1 MIEVD
6 PFAEIDSLD
15 RVELIMALE
24 EAFDS
29 RIPDNDEKKFRAV
42 RRAIELIDE
51 LEAKQRKKKSKKT
64 Q

>member
-15 RVELIMALE
+15 RIEPIMALE

-29 RIPDNDEKKFRAV
+29 RIPDNDQKKFRAV
-42 RRAIELIDE
+42 RHAMELME
-51 LEAKQRKKKSKKT
+51 RLEAEQQKKKSRKK
-64 Q
+64 

>member
-6 PFAEIDSLD
+6 PFAAIDSLD

-29 RIPDNDEKKFRAV
+29 RIPNNEKKFSSRMSRHEVDGEARSRA
-42 RRAIELIDE
+42 
-51 LEAKQRKKKSKKT
+51 AKEEI
-64 Q
+64 